1 MDVGGTKTHALVADE
16 DGEVIGFGQAGG
28 GNPEGIGYDGL
39 TSVMKSALNQAL
51 QMAGIPVDPAGN
63 RRGTSPLTGAG
74 FGIGGYDWPC
84 DDLPTREAIRPL
96 GLNCPIEIANDT
108 IIGLLAGAEQ
118 GWGIVLVAG
127 TGGNCRGRNRQG
139 QEGRV
144 TGEGEAFGEFGGS
157 SELVWRAVHAVN
169 HAWIRHS
176 PPTQLTAMF
185 LELTGARSAFEFLEG
200 IARDKIQLNPDWA
213 RTIFQ
218 VAEGGD
224 AAARE
229 LIASCGRELGEMAC
243 AVIRQ
248 LNLEEEP
255 FEVVLT
261 GSMFK
266 GGSLLIEP
274 VQRKIQALAPGAR
287 LVRLEAPPAVGG
299 VLLGLQ
305 AAGREHALGI
315 DWIAYRARLIQSAKR
330 LMVDSGE

>member
-1 MDVGGTKTHALVADE
+1 MTQYFLGMDVGGTKTHALVADE
-16 DGEVIGFGQAGG
+16 NGEVIGFGQTGG
-28 GNPEGIGYDGL
+28 GNPESKGYGEL
-39 TSVMKSALNQAL
+39 TSVMESALNQAL
-51 QMAGIPVDPAGN
+51 LMAEISVDQLN
-63 RRGTSPLTGAG
+63 GAG

-84 DDLPTREAIRPL
+84 DDLPTRQAIRPL
-96 GLNCPIEIANDT
+96 GLNCPMEISNDT

-118 GWGIVLVAG
+118 GWGIALVAG

-139 QEGRV
+139 LEGRV

-157 SELVWRAVHAVN
+157 SELAWRAVHAVN
-169 HAWIRHS
+169 YAWMRRS
-176 PPTQLTAMF
+176 PATQLTAMF
-185 LELTGARSAFEFLEG
+185 LELTGARSAFELLEG

-213 RTIFQ
+213 KAIFQ
-218 VAEGGD
+218 VAEAGD

-229 LIASCGRELGEMAC
+229 LIARCGGELGEMAC

-248 LNLEEEP
+248 LNLEEET

-274 VQRKIQALAPGAR
+274 VHRKIQALAPGAR

-299 VLLGLQ
+299 VLLGLR
-305 AAGREHALGI
+305 AAGMEQALAV
-315 DWIAYRARLIQSAKR
+315 DWSTYRARLIQSIKR